1 MDLGKNF
8 SKPAVLKVWSTDPL
22 GVTGTHSGDV
32 QGQSYFQDNTEA
44 SFTFFMRLVF
54 VPKAKPLA
62 R

>member
-8 SKPAVLKVWSTDPL
+8 SKPAVLKVWSTDSL
-22 GVTGTHSGDV
+22 RVTGTHSGDM

-44 SFTFFMRLVF
+44 SFAFFMRLVF
-54 VPKAKPLA
+54 APKANWLA